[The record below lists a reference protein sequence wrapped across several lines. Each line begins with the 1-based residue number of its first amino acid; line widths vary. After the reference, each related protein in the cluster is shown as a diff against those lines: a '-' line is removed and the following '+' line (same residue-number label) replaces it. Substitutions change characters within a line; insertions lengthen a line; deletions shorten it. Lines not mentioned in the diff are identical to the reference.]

1 MFDFSNKKQK
11 KIFLRVVVIVLVLA
25 MVIPMAYALIASLVG
40 QGA

>member
-25 MVIPMAYALIASLVG
+25 MVIPMAYALIASLLG
-40 QGA
+40 QAG

>member
-40 QGA
+40 RAV

>member
-25 MVIPMAYALIASLVG
+25 MVIPMAYALIASLLG
-40 QGA
+40 QGG